1 MSAMALDSGAGE
13 YSHSMIKLLS
23 VDGHIVGTG
32 VVAVQLRPAL
42 HDQIV
47 EYRRGSEPEVVRI
60 QPLWAGNL
68 VNRYQI
74 TDRVLCRADAAGG
87 LHRSLFAGL
96 GLPVLDSL
104 QHHVDHG

>member
-42 HDQIV
+42 HDQII
-47 EYRRGSEPEVVRI
+47 EHRRGSAPEVVRL
-60 QPLWAGNL
+60 QPLWPGNL

-74 TDRVLCRADAAGG
+74 TDCVLCRTDASGR
-87 LHRSLFAGL
+87 LHRSLLAGL
-96 GLPVLDSL
+96 GFPV
-104 QHHVDHG
+104 